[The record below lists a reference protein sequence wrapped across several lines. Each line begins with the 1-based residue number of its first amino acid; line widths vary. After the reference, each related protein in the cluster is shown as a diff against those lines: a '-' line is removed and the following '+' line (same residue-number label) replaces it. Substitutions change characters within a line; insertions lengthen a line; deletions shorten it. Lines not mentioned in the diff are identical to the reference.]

1 MLCPGGEAV
10 RFCCLAA
17 RNYEMLARG
26 AAREERGTPS
36 RSHSLGMRIKVLYFD
51 TGFLFGFILERYSL
65 QGVL

>member
-10 RFCCLAA
+10 PFCSLAA
-17 RNYEMLARG
+17 RNYYEMLVRG

-51 TGFLFGFILERYSL
+51 TGFLFSS
-65 QGVL
+65 VLF